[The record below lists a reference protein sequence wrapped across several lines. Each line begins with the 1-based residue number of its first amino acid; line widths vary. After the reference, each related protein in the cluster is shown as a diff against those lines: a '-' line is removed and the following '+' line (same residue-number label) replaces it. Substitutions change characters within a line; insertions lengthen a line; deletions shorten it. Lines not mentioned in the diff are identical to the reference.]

1 MYQRLVRSPLL
12 RALVYL
18 FFSLSFFSLQA
29 RAQDCS
35 ALSPCATGCCNKFGY
50 CGIGEDY
57 CGADC
62 VDTCDYLPEC
72 DASRPCATGCCSTS
86 GYCGLGPDYCADDV
100 CVAGCDSRAE
110 CDPGGYGE
118 FANSKKCPLNVCCS
132 KFGFCGTTKDFC
144 GNKKV
149 KRPSCSKTK
158 GVSRVVGYYEG
169 WSMNRACNVFY
180 PDQIPTGVYTHLNY
194 AFATIDPETFEV
206 LAPNSYERDMMKRLT
221 ALKKFDPDLKVFVA
235 VGGWTFNDPG
245 PTATVFSDIARSEA
259 NQKAFFRSLISF
271 MSTYDFDGIDL
282 DWEYPVADDR
292 SGRPEDYENFPSFI
306 ANLKKALK
314 ASGGR
319 DGLTLTLPASFW
331 YLQHFDIVK
340 LQDNVD
346 FFNIMSYDLHGAW
359 DRHNK
364 WLAPELNSHTN
375 LTEITNALDLLWR
388 NNISPDKV
396 VLGLAFYAR
405 VFSATSP
412 DCMSPGCTFESGG
425 NAGKCSSEV
434 GILLNSEIVDIMD
447 DRAVKPQFDKDA
459 AVKILSFDNNQW
471 LTYDDAETFKLKAEF
486 ASGQCLGGLMVWA
499 VSHDLP
505 YGNFSRAVGEVANRK
520 VKAIALPVLSD
531 DLETQKVHKHCKWT
545 DCGRGCPA
553 GWSFVSRSDG
563 HEGMIDHS
571 GCPDGYDHY
580 FCCPS
585 DSKQPTCGWYG
596 HRNGKCNGRNN
607 CPAGTIEIGSN
618 SQHCNNNDYQAAC
631 CTYDDIPSLAL
642 FSQCAWGE
650 SPKCDLG
657 SCSGSTERVANSS
670 TGSGGDYCRYDTFKY
685 TLTGQ
690 EATYH
695 PRKYCCDQIEDTKW
709 EDCEWH
715 GMYGSLIV
723 NEDTSLDGYC
733 WSNCPD
739 DTVRVAL
746 ETRNDCD
753 AGDGGRAMCCTPK
766 HVTTLHR
773 PYNEAETRM
782 EQLVEEFMDN
792 PSCGIDDYQKRDHA
806 VYAND
811 FLDTDD
817 GSPILV
823 PRASIKAQET
833 IQEMLQGL
841 ILSYQV
847 SSVANQIW
855 TAFVVHIY
863 PHLTI
868 ENIRYY
874 INQSLDWVKEG
885 SSSLVLD
892 IVCNMA
898 SWNAR
903 LGDEGSITCEWQ
915 VLETTDEEDE
925 LGEDVEEID
934 WLDSRSLVKRAPAEK
949 YGLKL
954 NIGRTITVNGWAY
967 NSRGA
972 WRNNHPIFSR
982 VFGWAQ
988 PDDCYNTDIQRTT
1001 RSGSYRE
1008 DLASEHITEQ
1018 QTPRNMARDV
1028 HRRTLPSSAT
1038 PPPWY
1043 GFSAPFLEA
1052 LTTPMLV
1059 RPPPM
1064 TGGEL
1069 NNIPFRRMMNELG
1082 SNQNADGFVLLDNRL
1097 NSVKM
1102 RLWMLHQPTGN
1113 STMQTAIDTRNY
1125 TQALTYLREPIG
1137 VIRYLNH
1144 PLINGIMAGQY
1155 QRVQTEWVR
1164 ADNTWILQGN
1174 PPQHAGVS
1182 WALWTNNH
1190 FTTVGLRA
1198 GSFVSFWGQRMNTAW
1213 ANERGPEI
1221 RQVREAIAS
1230 LMNEDTT
1237 INQDDMNLGPTSP
1250 DDVD

>member
-1 MYQRLVRSPLL
+1 MHPGLVPP
-12 RALVYL
+12 A
-18 FFSLSFFSLQA
+18 A
-29 RAQDCS
+29 AAQ
-35 ALSPCATGCCNKFGY
+35 
-50 CGIGEDY
+50 
-57 CGADC
+57 
-62 VDTCDYLPEC
+62 VDIVDWGRTVN
-72 DASRPCATGCCSTS
+72 
-86 GYCGLGPDYCADDV
+86 CADDV

-118 FANSKKCPLNVCCS
+118 FADSKKCPLNVCCS

-292 SGRPEDYENFPSFI
+292 SGRPEDYKNFPSFI

-359 DRHNK
+359 DRQNK

-520 VKAIALPVLSD
+520 VKAIALPALSD
-531 DLETQKVHKHCKWT
+531 DLETQKVHKQCKWT
-545 DCGRGCPA
+545 DCGKGCPA
-553 GWSFVSRSDG
+553 GWSFVSRSGG

-596 HRNGKCNGRNN
+596 HRNGKCNGRDN

-657 SCSGSTERVANSS
+657 SCSGSTELVANSS
-670 TGSGGDYCRYDTFKY
+670 TGSGGDYCRYDTFRY

-715 GMYGSLIV
+715 GMYGSMIV

-733 WSNCPD
+733 WSNCPH

-817 GSPILV
+817 GNPNLV

-833 IQEMLQGL
+833 IQEMLQTL
-841 ILSYQV
+841 ILSYQA

-855 TAFVVHIY
+855 QVFVVEVY

-874 INQSLDWVKEG
+874 IDHSLDWVSEG
-885 SSSLVLD
+885 SWSLVLD

-898 SWNAR
+898 SWNAK
-903 LGDEGSITCEWQ
+903 LGDEGHITFG
-915 VLETTDEEDE
+915 L
-925 LGEDVEEID
+925 
-934 WLDSRSLVKRAPAEK
+934 LDSRSLVKRATTYTFVLSNGRIFVARGWDYRALGRWPA
-949 YGLKL
+949 
-954 NIGRTITVNGWAY
+954 
-967 NSRGA
+967 
-972 WRNNHPIFSR
+972 NHPIWNMAFTLAAR
-982 VFGWAQ
+982 
-988 PDDCYNTDIQRTT
+988 DDCFNANVQRTS
-1001 RSGSYRE
+1001 RSLSNRRG
-1008 DLASEHITEQ
+1008 LATEHIPEQ
-1018 QTPRNMARDV
+1018 QTIRNHAEDV
-1028 HRRTLPSSAT
+1028 DLQRLPSRRAV
-1038 PPPWY
+1038 PPWY
-1043 GFSAPFLEA
+1043 RYSTAFLEA
-1052 LTTPMLV
+1052 IQTPMLV

-1064 TGGEL
+1064 TGGNL
-1069 NNIPFRRMMNELG
+1069 NDVPVERMMNEIG
-1082 SNQNADGFVLLDNRL
+1082 STSNDGGFVLLDSRL
-1097 NSVKM
+1097 NGVKE
-1102 RLWMLHQPTGN
+1102 RLWSGSNPTRD
-1113 STMQTAIDTRNY
+1113 SIMQTTIDNREFTR
-1125 TQALTYLREPIG
+1125 ALDYLREPIA
-1137 VIRYLNH
+1137 VVRYLNH
-1144 PLINGIMAGQY
+1144 PLINSNLGRSYRA
-1155 QRVQTEWVR
+1155 VQAEWVL
-1164 ADNTWILQGN
+1164 ADNTWVLQGN
-1174 PPQHAGVS
+1174 PRQNAGMI
-1182 WALWTNNH
+1182 WAYWVNDHLSTI
-1190 FTTVGLRA
+1190 GLRA
-1198 GSFVSFWGQRMNTAW
+1198 GSFVTRWGRLMNTAW
-1213 ANERGPEI
+1213 ANESGPEV
-1221 RQVREAIAS
+1221 RQVREAIES
-1230 LMNEDTT
+1230 LMDEDTT
-1237 INQDDMNLGPTSP
+1237 VNQDDLNLGPTSP